1 MGVFEL
7 NKENGFSMADVLLS
21 LLIWSLCGLFFVP
34 LYSDLRQSLVEAKQ
48 QVHVVEAM
56 QYGARNLVVTGAV
69 RGSVKID
76 TMMYHYRIMDT
87 HVCVHYY
94 MEYEEYERCENIDMT
109 TALH

>member
-7 NKENGFSMADVLLS
+7 NKEAGFSMADVLLS

-56 QYGARNLVVTGAV
+56 QYGARNLVVTGLFS
-69 RGSVKID
+69 GSVEID

-87 HVCVHYY
+87 HVCVQYY
-94 MEYEEYERCENIDMT
+94 MENEEYERCENIDMT
-109 TALH
+109 TALR